1 MKKNS
6 VYKMVLM
13 AMLISLM
20 FVLVFVQQL
29 LGLLPLNGFTITLLS
44 IPVGIAA
51 SFLGP
56 VEGMAM
62 GGLFGLISLLQCGI
76 VPLFGLDPMGVI
88 LLEEKPFLTIM
99 LCFVPR
105 ILMGAISGLISRGL
119 KKIGT
124 QDNIVR
130 EIIEIIGAAS
140 CPLLNTVLFLSF
152 FQLFFGNNSSVFS
165 SIGQIIKLAITVNG
179 TIEFLVCSTLIVFI
193 SLAIRRFICSKRR

>member
-20 FVLVFVQQL
+20 FVLVLVQQL
-29 LGLLPLNGFTITLLS
+29 LGLLPLSGFTITLLS

-51 SFLGP
+51 SVLGP

-76 VPLFGLDPMGVI
+76 VPLFGLDPMGVT
-88 LLEEKPFLTIM
+88 LLEEKTFLTIM

-105 ILMGAISGLISRGL
+105 ILMGAISGLISRGF
-119 KKIGT
+119 KKFGT
-124 QDNIVR
+124 QDNKVR
-130 EIIEIIGAAS
+130 EIIGAAS

-152 FQLFFGNNSSVFS
+152 FQLFFGNNSSAFS